1 MEAETEDVIAILGAG
16 DLDIAGQLLID
27 ENYGLV
33 VVRERF
39 IEGVGEETRFEASR
53 AEEGLLSEGDALDGK
68 EFLSVDRL
76 IDGNEVVLEAS
87 DFIELF
93 EAHDCKVRRGEAML
107 AGVLGGTSFAFRR
120 TRAGGMLRVGLVG
133 SALFVGN

>member
-1 MEAETEDVIAILGAG
+1 MEAEAQDVIAIVGAG
-16 DLDIAGQLLID
+16 DLDIAGQLLIH
-27 ENYGLV
+27 ENDGLV

-53 AEEGLLSEGDALDGK
+53 AEEGLLSKGDALDGE

-76 IDGNEVVLEAS
+76 IDGNEVVLKAS
-87 DFIELF
+87 DFI